1 MPAPLFLSSGDLIAD
16 RRYDF
21 ARDLQ
26 LRGDIAGA
34 ADLMAQAVERAP
46 GFASAW
52 FALGELKQQLNLHG
66 EAIQAFRK
74 AQEADPADRHGAK
87 LRLMRLGVEKV
98 SGMPP
103 AYVRSLFDQYAPTFE
118 DALLNN
124 LNYRGPDL
132 LLKAVLAACRTSKR
146 PPFFK
151 SAIDLGCGTGLAA
164 RAFEKNVE
172 SVVGIDLSPGMV
184 AQAQR
189 AYPSLPFSVG
199 SMLALDLA
207 DGSLAGLVAYYSIVN
222 IPRPE
227 LPTVFAE
234 FARVLVPGG
243 VLLMV
248 FQVGD
253 EVRHGTE
260 WLGHPVDLHVY
271 RNQPDAV
278 AGLLAEAGLAVRMT
292 TVRQPDADGVE
303 VGPRAYLM
311 ATRLSG
317 PA

>member
-1 MPAPLFLSSGDLIAD
+1 MSEPAFVTRTRASFDAVAGTYAEKFADELAGKPLD
-16 RRYDF
+16 R
-21 ARDLQ
+21 A
-26 LRGDIAGA
+26 
-34 ADLMAQAVERAP
+34 LMAA
-46 GFASAW
+46 FA
-52 FALGELKQQLNLHG
+52 ELV
-66 EAIQAFRK
+66 
-74 AQEADPADRHGAK
+74 PA
-87 LRLMRLGVEKV
+87 
-98 SGMPP
+98 
-103 AYVRSLFDQYAPTFE
+103 
-118 DALLNN
+118 
-124 LNYRGPDL
+124 GPVVD
-132 LLKAVLAACRTSKR
+132 V
-146 PPFFK
+146 
-151 SAIDLGCGTGLAA
+151 GCGPGYVTAHLASLGLDV
-164 RAFEKNVE
+164 R
-172 SVVGIDLSPGMV
+172 GIDLSPGMV

-199 SMLALDLA
+199 SMLELDLA

-278 AGLLAEAGLAVRMT
+278 ARLLAEAGLAVRMT
-292 TVRQPDADGVE
+292 MVRQPDADGVE
-303 VGPRAYLM
+303 VGPRAYLV